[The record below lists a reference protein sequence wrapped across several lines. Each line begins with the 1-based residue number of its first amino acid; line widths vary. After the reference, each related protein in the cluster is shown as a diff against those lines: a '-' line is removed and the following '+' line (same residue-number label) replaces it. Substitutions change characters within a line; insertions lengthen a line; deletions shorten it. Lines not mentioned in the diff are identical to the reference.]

1 MDISR
6 IDALPTKLIDWR
18 RCTAKEIIKY
28 NNDGV
33 EVPPQYLKWA
43 IDFRQD
49 LEKNDK
55 DETTYEMAQKQK
67 VEEKQKEEPTEA
79 QTTNNEKSTESSSA
93 DSETDP
99 QGASAQDVNNK
110 TPAEKKREEMENAG
124 ASLRSQAK
132 AFTQDSKDAT
142 KEVLESAATISDTE
156 DKSTNEI
163 EALESEMTS
172 ILARAQSTQEELK
185 SEIQNV
191 NSDKSDK
198 STFGKINR
206 LNQQLQKYGQDG
218 QTRLAS
224 AEGDFNVYETNITEQ
239 SSTILNAGDFG
250 SETIGVGR
258 ELLNSINGFF
268 MFKIMDFIAGH
279 RAEKAGERAVN
290 FALATSETQT
300 EANQVNNDNK
310 SRISELK
317 TEVND
322 VTGVEGYST
331 ADKDQNEAEEKEK
344 VEEQTSAQ
352 TDSQRL
358 ASGDLEKILMAK
370 LRRGQDIEA

>member
-99 QGASAQDVNNK
+99 QEASAQDVNNK

-142 KEVLESAATISDTE
+142 KGVLESAATISDTE

-224 AEGDFNVYETNITEQ
+224 AEGDFNVYGTNITEQ

-290 FALATSETQT
+290 ISLATSETQT